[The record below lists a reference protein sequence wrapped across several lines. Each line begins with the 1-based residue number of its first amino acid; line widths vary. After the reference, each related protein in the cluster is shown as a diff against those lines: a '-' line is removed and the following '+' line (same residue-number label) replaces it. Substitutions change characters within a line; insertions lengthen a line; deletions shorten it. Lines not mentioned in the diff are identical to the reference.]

1 MLCPTCKTDTKV
13 IETRVISDFVLY
25 RRRKCLK
32 DECGT
37 RFTTHEL
44 IVEDTIKRKS
54 EYKYITK

>member
-1 MLCPTCKTDTKV
+1 MLCPICKTDTKV
-13 IETRVISDFVLY
+13 IETRVLKDHLLY

-44 IVEDTIKRKS
+44 IVEDTIKQRV
-54 EYKYITK
+54 EYKYTT